1 MSEQRAAYRQIMRA
15 TSIYGGV
22 QVLQIIIGVVRSK
35 AIALLLG
42 PSGMGISGLLQAN
55 TSFIAA
61 LTNFGLATSAVK
73 NIAEAHASGNNEAI
87 RRTVGIFQKLV
98 WGTGLLGAVITAVLA
113 PRLSEITF
121 GNSDYTAAFYWL
133 SVTLLLNQLTVGQDV
148 LLQGMR
154 HIRQMAQ
161 ATLYGSILG
170 LLLTLP
176 LYYLYGEGGI
186 VPAIIG
192 TAIIGLL
199 LSLYYVRKTID
210 IQPVKVSFAQAWAEG
225 KDMLRMGF
233 LISLTGLLT
242 LGASYL
248 VRLYISREG
257 GVAEVGLY
265 NAGFAIINTYVGMIF
280 TAMGADYYPRL
291 SGVAHDNAQA
301 TEVINQQSEIAF
313 LILTPVLILFIM
325 MSKWVVT
332 LLYSSQFLPITDMM
346 QWAALGM
353 IFKASSWA
361 IAFIFLAKSAS
372 RVFFW
377 NELLALAISTT
388 LSLIGYKWGGL
399 TGLGIAFAA
408 GYALYFLQVF
418 LLAKHLYQY
427 RLSANYLWI
436 FMVQSA
442 LLLAT
447 FAALIVQ
454 WEAAHWI
461 GSILFL
467 ASALLSLAVLERQLQ
482 ITAYIKNFLQGKS
495 DA

>member
-1 MSEQRAAYRQIMRA
+1 
-15 TSIYGGV
+15 
-22 QVLQIIIGVVRSK
+22 
-35 AIALLLG
+35 
-42 PSGMGISGLLQAN
+42 MGIAGLLQAN
-55 TSFIAA
+55 TTFIAA
-61 LTNFGLATSAVK
+61 LTNFGLSTSAVK
-73 NIAEAHASGNNEAI
+73 NIAEAHASGNNQVI
-87 RRTVGIFQKLV
+87 TRTVSVFQKLV
-98 WGTGLLGAVITAVLA
+98 WGTGMLGTVLTAIAA
-113 PRLSEITF
+113 PWLSEITF
-121 GNSDYTAAFYWL
+121 GNDSYTVSFYWL
-133 SVTLLLNQLTVGQDV
+133 SVTLLLNQLSAGQDV

-161 ATLYGSILG
+161 ATLYGSVLG
-170 LLLTLP
+170 LVLTLP

-192 TAIIGLL
+192 TAVISLL

-210 IQPVKVSFAQAWAEG
+210 IQPVKVSFAQAWTEG
-225 KDMLRMGF
+225 REMLRMGF

-301 TEVINQQSEIAF
+301 TKVINQQSEIAF

-325 MSKWVVT
+325 MGKWVVT
-332 LLYSSQFLPITDMM
+332 ILYSGQFLPITDMM

-377 NELLALAISTT
+377 NELLALTVSTA
-388 LSLIGYKWGGL
+388 LHLLGYKWGGL

-408 GYALYFLQVF
+408 SYALYFLQVF
-418 LLAKHLYQY
+418 LLAKYLYQY
-427 RLSANYLWI
+427 HFSPNYLWI
-436 FMVQSA
+436 FLVQSA

-447 FAALIVQ
+447 FAVLIVQ
-454 WEAAHWI
+454 WEAAYPM
-461 GSILFL
+461 GALLFL
-467 ASALLSLAVLERQLQ
+467 ASVLLSFTVLERQLHM
-482 ITAYIKNFLQGKS
+482 TAYIRNFLQGKS